1 MKLEDLVSKNPN
13 VHGGDLVFAQTR
25 IPAKLLVDAIEADVP
40 LSEFLE
46 GYPDITRERAIA
58 LLREGLRRVE
68 AEVDLRNSADANEAT
83 SVFGRAR
90 VA

>member
-25 IPAKLLVDAIEADVP
+25 IPAKLVIDAIEADVP

-46 GYPDITRERAIA
+46 DYPGITRKPPSRFCVRGCAA
-58 LLREGLRRVE
+58 SRPR
-68 AEVDLRNSADANEAT
+68 
-83 SVFGRAR
+83 
-90 VA
+90 